1 MANIYKAKGNL
12 YALRGKL
19 VKMDAR
25 DPFSVKANTAL
36 GNGFNSFTLPLSN
49 HATNVKVRTSDGQS
63 FTITK

>member
-12 YALRGKL
+12 MALRGKL

-25 DPFSVKANTAL
+25 DPFTVKANTAL

-49 HATNVKVRTSDGQS
+49 HATDMNIN
-63 FTITK
+63 ITKYP